1 MNPLDDEE
9 KKLVDQVA
17 SSVVNRRMALPA
29 VLALETMK
37 PLSFLGSQALYFF
50 EPLARVLS
58 NRPEYRLGAQL
69 LEDRDKL
76 ETLLQR
82 IETLEADRVRD
93 AKVKSD

>member
-1 MNPLDDEE
+1 ME
-9 KKLVDQVA
+9 QVA
-17 SSVVNRRMALPA
+17 SSVVERRMTLPA

-58 NRPEYRLGAQL
+58 SRPEYRLGAQL

-82 IETLEADRVRD
+82 IESLEADRDRATE
-93 AKVKSD
+93 AKSE